1 MRLFPPRQNV
11 VHAYGEGNRPFLRRI
26 GIFDEDVNL
35 IDRYTRPEMGAIWTD
50 DAKFQK
56 FLDVEIAVCQAQ
68 AKLGRIPPDAV
79 AEIKAKAGFDVQ
91 RIKEIE
97 EEVKH
102 DVIAFLTSVAEH
114 VGENSRFVHLG
125 LTSSDVID
133 TSLALQLRHASE
145 ILKREL
151 QALHEAV
158 FEQARKHKNTIC
170 IGRSHGIHA
179 EPMTFGFK
187 MAVWLEE
194 IKRHQKRLDLATAN
208 ISVGQFSGAVGTYS
222 NIDPEVERLTCELLK
237 LTPAPVST
245 QIIQRD
251 RHAEYVFTLALI
263 GSSLDKFATEI
274 RHLQRTDVLEAEEPF
289 SPGQKGSSAMPHKRN
304 PVGCENISGLA
315 RVLRGNSMAALE
327 NVPLWHER
335 DISHSSVERIILPDS
350 TILLD
355 YMLARFTGIVRGLVV
370 YPENMQRN
378 MDCYGGVIFS
388 QAVMLALV
396 DKGMS
401 REEAYRIVQANAM
414 SAWNRIDGDF
424 RSNLLNDER
433 VGKLL
438 SQQELESC
446 LSPQHY
452 LRNVNVVFD
461 RLGI

>member
-1 MRLFPPRQNV
+1 
-11 VHAYGEGNRPFLRRI
+11 
-26 GIFDEDVNL
+26 
-35 IDRYTRPEMGAIWTD
+35 MGAIWTD
-50 DAKFQK
+50 EAKFQK
-56 FLDVEIAVCQAQ
+56 FLDVEIAVCEAQ
-68 AKLGRIPPDAV
+68 ARLGRIPAEAV
-79 AEIKAKAGFDVQ
+79 ADIKAKARFNVD

-102 DVIAFLTSVAEH
+102 DVIAFLTNVAEH

-133 TSLALQLRHASE
+133 TALALQLRHASQL
-145 ILKREL
+145 LKKDL
-151 QALHEAV
+151 QALHDAV
-158 FEQARKHKNTIC
+158 LLQARAHKDTVC
-170 IGRSHGIHA
+170 VGRSHGIHA

-194 IKRHQKRLDLATAN
+194 IKRNQKRLDDATEV
-208 ISVGQFSGAVGTYS
+208 ISAGQFSGAVGTYS
-222 NIDPEVERLTCELLK
+222 NIDPEVERLTCELLE
-237 LTPAPVST
+237 LTAAPIST

-251 RHAEYVFTLALI
+251 RHAQYVFTLALI

-289 SPGQKGSSAMPHKRN
+289 SQGQKGSSAMPHKRN

-315 RVLRGNSMAALE
+315 RVLRGNAMAALE

-355 YMLARFTGIVRGLVV
+355 YMLARFTGIVSRLVV

-396 DKGMS
+396 DKGLS
-401 REEAYRIVQANAM
+401 REDAYRIVQSNAM
-414 SAWNRIDGDF
+414 SAWNRPDGDF
-424 RSNLLNDER
+424 RGNLLKDER
-433 VGKLL
+433 VSQLL
-438 SQQELESC
+438 NRDEVELC
-446 LSPQHY
+446 LNPQHY
-452 LRNVNVVFD
+452 LRNVSVVFE